1 MGFNNLA
8 LTNLGNIYEGSCTIV
23 EEGSPVDPIPMP
35 HAKSRRPD
43 ENKNTPIEFW
53 MNLCH
58 CKQL

>member
-43 ENKNTPIEFW
+43 ENKNTPIEF
-53 MNLCH
+53 
-58 CKQL
+58 